1 MVKHEYYKYNWLE
14 YLKKI
19 KKYFLH
25 VVNLIKRWYHKFKYF
40 RKEGTSMNK
49 IDEILEIVKGNVVKK
64 EEKKS
69 CPIVWILAIV
79 GAVAAV
85 AAIAYAV
92 YRYFNAEVEEELEDD
107 FDEDFDDD
115 FFEDEESDP
124 IIIPKQ
130 ESETAEETAV
140 EETTEE

>member
-1 MVKHEYYKYNWLE
+1 
-14 YLKKI
+14 
-19 KKYFLH
+19 
-25 VVNLIKRWYHKFKYF
+25 
-40 RKEGTSMNK
+40 MNK

-115 FFEDEESDP
+115 FFEDEEVDQ

-130 ESETAEETAV
+130 EPETVTEV
-140 EETTEE
+140 EETPVEKVTEEN

>member
-1 MVKHEYYKYNWLE
+1 M
-14 YLKKI
+14 
-19 KKYFLH
+19 
-25 VVNLIKRWYHKFKYF
+25 
-40 RKEGTSMNK
+40 SK
-49 IDEILEIVKGNVVKK
+49 IDEILEIVKSDRKDGKK
-64 EEKKS
+64 K
-69 CPIVWILAIV
+69 CPLFWILAII

-115 FFEDEESDP
+115 FFEDEEVDQ

-130 ESETAEETAV
+130 EPEAVVEETA
-140 EETTEE
+140 TEEAEEN

>member
-1 MVKHEYYKYNWLE
+1 MH
-14 YLKKI
+14 
-19 KKYFLH
+19 
-25 VVNLIKRWYHKFKYF
+25 
-40 RKEGTSMNK
+40 K
-49 IDEILEIVKGNVVKK
+49 IDEILEIVKGNAAKR
-64 EEKKS
+64 EDTKS

-79 GAVAAV
+79 GAIAAV

-92 YRYFNAEVEEELEDD
+92 YRYFNAEAAEEELEDD

-130 ESETAEETAV
+130 EVVTMDEETV
-140 EETTEE
+140 EEATEE

>member
-1 MVKHEYYKYNWLE
+1 
-14 YLKKI
+14 
-19 KKYFLH
+19 
-25 VVNLIKRWYHKFKYF
+25 
-40 RKEGTSMNK
+40 MNK
-49 IDEILEIVKGNVVKK
+49 IDEILEIVKGNATKK
-64 EEKKS
+64 EDKKC
-69 CPIVWILAIV
+69 CPVVWILAIV
-79 GAVAAV
+79 GAILAV

-92 YRYFNAEVEEELEDD
+92 YRYFNAEVDEDLEDD

-130 ESETAEETAV
+130 EVVEIEEEPV

>member
-1 MVKHEYYKYNWLE
+1 
-14 YLKKI
+14 
-19 KKYFLH
+19 
-25 VVNLIKRWYHKFKYF
+25 
-40 RKEGTSMNK
+40 MNK
-49 IDEILEIVKGNVVKK
+49 IDEILEIVKGNAVKK

-92 YRYFNAEVEEELEDD
+92 YRYFNAEVAEEELED
-107 FDEDFDDD
+107 DFDDD

-130 ESETAEETAV
+130 EPVAEETPA
-140 EETTEE
+140 EEVTEE

>member
-1 MVKHEYYKYNWLE
+1 
-14 YLKKI
+14 
-19 KKYFLH
+19 
-25 VVNLIKRWYHKFKYF
+25 
-40 RKEGTSMNK
+40 MNK
-49 IDEILEIVKGNVVKK
+49 IDEILEIVKRSAAKK

-85 AAIAYAV
+85 AAISYAV
-92 YRYFNAEVEEELEDD
+92 YRYFKAEVAEEELEDD

-115 FFEDEESDP
+115 FFEDEEADP

-130 ESETAEETAV
+130 EPEAIVEETPV

>member
-1 MVKHEYYKYNWLE
+1 
-14 YLKKI
+14 
-19 KKYFLH
+19 
-25 VVNLIKRWYHKFKYF
+25 
-40 RKEGTSMNK
+40 MNK
-49 IDEILEIVKGNVVKK
+49 IDEILEIVKGNVAKK
-64 EEKKS
+64 EDKKS

-79 GAVAAV
+79 GAIVAV

-92 YRYFNAEVEEELEDD
+92 YRYFNAETEEELEDD

-130 ESETAEETAV
+130 EVVEV
-140 EETTEE
+140 EEEPAEKNTEE

>member
-1 MVKHEYYKYNWLE
+1 
-14 YLKKI
+14 
-19 KKYFLH
+19 
-25 VVNLIKRWYHKFKYF
+25 
-40 RKEGTSMNK
+40 MNK
-49 IDEILEIVKGNVVKK
+49 IDEILEIVKGNAAKK
-64 EEKKS
+64 EDKKS

-79 GAVAAV
+79 GAIVAV

-92 YRYFNAEVEEELEDD
+92 YRYFNAEAAEEELEDD

-130 ESETAEETAV
+130 EVAEAEETEETVEVPAEETV
-140 EETTEE
+140 EE

>member
-1 MVKHEYYKYNWLE
+1 M
-14 YLKKI
+14 
-19 KKYFLH
+19 
-25 VVNLIKRWYHKFKYF
+25 
-40 RKEGTSMNK
+40 SK
-49 IDEILEIVKGNVVKK
+49 IDEILEIVKGNVAKK

-79 GAVAAV
+79 GAVVAV

-92 YRYFNAEVEEELEDD
+92 YRYFNAEVEEEVEDD

-115 FFEDEESDP
+115 FFEEEETHP

-130 ESETAEETAV
+130 GPETV
-140 EETTEE
+140 EETPADEATEE

>member
-1 MVKHEYYKYNWLE
+1 
-14 YLKKI
+14 
-19 KKYFLH
+19 
-25 VVNLIKRWYHKFKYF
+25 
-40 RKEGTSMNK
+40 MNK
-49 IDEILEIVKGNVVKK
+49 IDEILEIVKGNDKK
-64 EEKKS
+64 KT
-69 CPIVWILAIV
+69 CPVVWILAIV
-79 GAVAAV
+79 GAVVAV
-85 AAIAYAV
+85 AAIIYAV

-130 ESETAEETAV
+130 EGTAVEEEAV

>member
-1 MVKHEYYKYNWLE
+1 M
-14 YLKKI
+14 
-19 KKYFLH
+19 
-25 VVNLIKRWYHKFKYF
+25 
-40 RKEGTSMNK
+40 SK
-49 IDEILEIVKGNVVKK
+49 IDEILEIVKGNVAKK

-79 GAVAAV
+79 GAVVAV

-130 ESETAEETAV
+130 EPETV
-140 EETTEE
+140 EETPADEATEEQEMKRGAVVDATAFFTSQNTLEDKKNKLVHLWRII

>member
-1 MVKHEYYKYNWLE
+1 MKSGIINLE
-14 YLKKI
+14 
-19 KKYFLH
+19 F
-25 VVNLIKRWYHKFKYF
+25 F

-49 IDEILEIVKGNVVKK
+49 IDEILEIVKGNAAKK

-79 GAVAAV
+79 GAVVAV

-92 YRYFNAEVEEELEDD
+92 YRYFSNAEAEEALEDE
-107 FDEDFDDD
+107 FDDDFDDD
-115 FFEDEESDP
+115 FFEDEESDS

-130 ESETAEETAV
+130 EPETAEV
-140 EETTEE
+140 EETDADEVTEE

>member
-1 MVKHEYYKYNWLE
+1 
-14 YLKKI
+14 
-19 KKYFLH
+19 
-25 VVNLIKRWYHKFKYF
+25 
-40 RKEGTSMNK
+40 MNK
-49 IDEILEIVKGNVVKK
+49 IDEILEIVKSNKK
-64 EEKKS
+64 DGKKV
-69 CPIVWILAIV
+69 CPLVWVLVAV

-115 FFEDEESDP
+115 FFEDEEIDQ

-130 ESETAEETAV
+130 ETEVAAEETATV
-140 EETTEE
+140 EDAEEN

>member
-1 MVKHEYYKYNWLE
+1 
-14 YLKKI
+14 
-19 KKYFLH
+19 
-25 VVNLIKRWYHKFKYF
+25 
-40 RKEGTSMNK
+40 MNK
-49 IDEILEIVKGNVVKK
+49 IDEILEIVKGNVAKK
-64 EEKKS
+64 EDKKS

-79 GAVAAV
+79 GAIAAV

-92 YRYFNAEVEEELEDD
+92 YRYFNAEAAEEELEDD

-130 ESETAEETAV
+130 ETAEVEEVAV
-140 EETTEE
+140 EETVEAAVEE

>member
-1 MVKHEYYKYNWLE
+1 
-14 YLKKI
+14 
-19 KKYFLH
+19 
-25 VVNLIKRWYHKFKYF
+25 
-40 RKEGTSMNK
+40 MNK

-64 EEKKS
+64 EEKKT

-130 ESETAEETAV
+130 EPETV
-140 EETTEE
+140 EEAPANEATEE